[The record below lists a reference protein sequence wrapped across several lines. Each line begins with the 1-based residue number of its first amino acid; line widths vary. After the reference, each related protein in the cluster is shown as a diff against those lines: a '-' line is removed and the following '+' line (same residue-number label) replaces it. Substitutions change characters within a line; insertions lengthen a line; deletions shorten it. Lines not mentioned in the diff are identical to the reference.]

1 MWLALPFASGFGL
14 WRLAVC
20 CVASLPMDAWLPRG
34 APTRA
39 PLKPYGHAALHL
51 QRSEYSRVDEA
62 HVGREG
68 VAVYRSV
75 QISCTT
81 TESVKASGLTSG
93 LVPIHLSSALP
104 HESPS
109 HPQLP

>member
-39 PLKPYGHAALHL
+39 PLKPYGHAAL
-51 QRSEYSRVDEA
+51 QRSEYTTVESMKRMWD
-62 HVGREG
+62 GRESLYT
-68 VAVYRSV
+68 VPCRFLVLRL
-75 QISCTT
+75 
-81 TESVKASGLTSG
+81 KA
-93 LVPIHLSSALP
+93 
-104 HESPS
+104 
-109 HPQLP
+109 

>member
-51 QRSEYSRVDEA
+51 QRSEYSRVDRMKRIA
-62 HVGREG
+62 CGTGGRRCIPFR
-68 VAVYRSV
+68 ADFLYYD
-75 QISCTT
+75 
-81 TESVKASGLTSG
+81 
-93 LVPIHLSSALP
+93 
-104 HESPS
+104 
-109 HPQLP
+109 